1 MKKIGI
7 TLFALFGALFLFCCS
22 IDSFA
27 SPVLKNNE
35 TITLSVPGMT
45 CGSCPI
51 IIKKAL
57 NKLNGVK
64 HVAVNFR
71 SQTAVVTYD
80 KQKVSIK
87 DLTKATKNVGYP
99 STVKRDTSHAKIGV
113 K

>member
-1 MKKIGI
+1 MEKFGI
-7 TLFALFGALFLFCCS
+7 TIFALFGALFLFCCS
-22 IDSFA
+22 INSFA

-35 TITLSVPGMT
+35 TITLSVPSMM

-64 HVAVNFR
+64 HVAVDFR

-80 KQKVSIK
+80 KQKIAIK
-87 DLTKATKNVGYP
+87 DLTKATKNAGYP
-99 STVKRDTSHAKIGV
+99 STVKNDPSPANVGAK
-113 K
+113 